1 MYACTFIHNYNPSVR
16 IINLNSN
23 ATYVVCVNFIL
34 NICSNLF
41 IYLKVQSFRLIMENN
56 FIQMAASAGH
66 AVAYTIGPIF
76 NRLCAAVFHKWLNEY
91 CSLKR

>member
-16 IINLNSN
+16 IIDLNSN

-56 FIQMAASAGH
+56 FMASTGH
-66 AVAYTIGPIF
+66 AVEYTIGPI
-76 NRLCAAVFHKWLNEY
+76 
-91 CSLKR
+91 LKHIIDCV